1 MNNLIKVVDN
11 TSETLDEQLFG
22 QFMKRSQ
29 YGTTQVLVKRNKQ
42 NDKQKLIRQ
51 VYFDMKA
58 RSSSEFESICCL
70 FCV

>member
-29 YGTTQVLVKRNKQ
+29 YGTTQVLVKRIIFHFLMMTNR
-42 NDKQKLIRQ
+42 NL
-51 VYFDMKA
+51 
-58 RSSSEFESICCL
+58 
-70 FCV
+70 